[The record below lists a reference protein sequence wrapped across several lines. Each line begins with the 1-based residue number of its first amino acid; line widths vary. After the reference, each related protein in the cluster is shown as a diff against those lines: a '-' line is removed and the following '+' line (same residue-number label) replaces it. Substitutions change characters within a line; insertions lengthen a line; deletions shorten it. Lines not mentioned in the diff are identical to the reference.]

1 MPLFFLAPDAVRGD
15 TVTITG
21 PLVRH
26 IGGALRYQIGDR
38 LAVADAD
45 GERCLIELTAVGSAA
60 IHAVIRRR
68 LGPAPE
74 PAVHLTLA
82 QAVLKSPNIDLVF
95 QKATELGVQRVVPLM
110 TRRSVVRLKRERE
123 SRQLARWRAIVLE
136 AAQQSERGR
145 VPHVDPPKSLPGY
158 LAEKGDANEARLLL
172 WEDES
177 ILGLHDYLNAN
188 PSPRRATLLVGPEG
202 GFDADEVRAARAA
215 GFVAV
220 SLGDAV
226 LRAETAAPAA
236 LAILQYAWGGLG
248 RRPTQRAT

>member
-1 MPLFFLAPDAVRGD
+1 MPLFFLAPDAVRSD

-21 PLVRH
+21 PVVRH
-26 IGGALRYQIGDR
+26 IGGALRHQVGDQ
-38 LAVADAD
+38 LTVVDTK
-45 GERCLIELTAVGSAA
+45 GERCLVELMDVGPTA
-60 IHAVIRRR
+60 IRAVIRRR
-68 LGPAPE
+68 LGPELE
-74 PAVHLTLA
+74 PAVHVTLA

-95 QKATELGVQRVVPLM
+95 QKATELGVQRLVPLI
-110 TRRSVVRLKRERE
+110 TRRTVVRLKRERE

-145 VPHVDPPKSLPGY
+145 IPQVDAPTSLSDY
-158 LAEKGDANEARLLL
+158 LAEKGADDTTRLLL

-177 ILGLHDYLNAN
+177 TLGLHDLLNAS

-202 GFDADEVRAARAA
+202 GFDADEVRAARVA
-215 GFVAV
+215 GFVTV

-236 LAILQYAWGGLG
+236 LAILQYAWGSLG